1 MSFDNS
7 ASKPNLVENKM
18 ISRISK
24 IQKIMQ
30 EQNITWLQQVANN
43 MCTFIGNNI
52 ISLIIIVL
60 IIVVL
65 IYRYYDVQQKKKNK
79 TSQASDE
86 EVGEETEQIE

>member
-7 ASKPNLVENKM
+7 GSKPNLVENKM

-30 EQNITWLQQVANN
+30 EQNITWSQQVANN
-43 MCTFIGNNI
+43 MCTFIANNI

-60 IIVVL
+60 IIIVL
-65 IYRYYDVQQKKKNK
+65 IYRYYDVQEKKKNK
-79 TSQASDE
+79 SNNTTE
-86 EVGEETEQIE
+86 EETDVIE